1 VRFYPP
7 GFVAFSRRRC
17 EQFVGE
23 GVGHLHVLA
32 EASRR
37 MQLEEI
43 FDARTLNL
51 YVHSMANSRTDRFH
65 SKGYVVSL
73 FEADEISTR
82 VRQRSIR

>member
-1 VRFYPP
+1 MRFYPP

-23 GVGHLHVLA
+23 GMGHLHVLA

-43 FDARTLNL
+43 FNARTLNL
-51 YVHSMANSRTDRFH
+51 YVYIQWRIRGQT
-65 SKGYVVSL
+65 G
-73 FEADEISTR
+73 
-82 VRQRSIR
+82 SIRKVM